1 MTQPFGTGSQVTEV
15 FPLVREHMHAEV
27 PFKHEV
33 LNLVRLIKL
42 TLSGRRRL
50 KIAAGQTTGY

>member
-50 KIAAGQTTGY
+50 RIAV